1 MAGDLVDLMVWREA
15 ADLAQQVIREARH
28 IRGPASASAADQLV
42 RAGDSIPANIAEAYG
57 RGFGKDGARFLR
69 IARGSAAELESH
81 VWLAG
86 QVGRLSGRSAE
97 DLLRRTRRVRAL
109 LHGLIRSS
117 ARCSPR
123 G

>member
-1 MAGDLVDLMVWREA
+1 MPGDLADLIVWREA
-15 ADLAQQVIREARH
+15 VLLAQQVIRAVRH
-28 IRGPASASAADQLV
+28 LQGPAAASAADQLV
-42 RAGDSIPANIAEAYG
+42 RASGSIPANIAEAYG

-86 QVGRLSGRSAE
+86 QVRRMPGPLAG

-109 LHGLIRSS
+109 LQGLLHTT